1 LRFPDIARR
10 FKRKSRGAQS
20 LLRLPKA
27 TAPAIASG
35 ADDLSHVWLDLSP
48 TGDLVLHYVR
58 RLLMGRMNLSI
69 SGTSKLA
76 PFLLA
81 FLDSNI
87 NPFWRLSITTAAAS
101 VVKQGWR
108 KVRSEAYG

>member
-1 LRFPDIARR
+1 
-10 FKRKSRGAQS
+10 
-20 LLRLPKA
+20 
-27 TAPAIASG
+27 
-35 ADDLSHVWLDLSP
+35 
-48 TGDLVLHYVR
+48 
-58 RLLMGRMNLSI
+58 MNLSI

-81 FLDSNI
+81 FLDFNI

-108 KVRSEAYG
+108 KVRSEAYE